1 METKF
6 ERNKAVIT
14 DLTTGEKKDHKFI
27 NAAKRASREL
37 QGSALGQ
44 GLVRV
49 KK

>member
-1 METKF
+1 MKTQY
-6 ERNKAVIT
+6 ERHKAVIT
-14 DLTTGEKKDHKFI
+14 DLSTGKKTDHKFI

-49 KK
+49 KR